1 MENTSTLNA
10 ASTPLPNEQKVRAL
24 PELPAGWRVLGIALV
39 LGIAA
44 DVLFYRQAI
53 GLSAP
58 IFAALVIGGMLLAF
72 MAEPRT
78 MPQVRRN
85 LWLALP
91 VLFFATM
98 VFLRDEPFMSFL
110 NIAASLLLL
119 GLMFFTLG
127 TNSLRRLTVMAYP
140 VSILVGGILAAFSA
154 IPLAGF
160 VMAHLLRRR
169 GNMGALA
176 RVGVGLI
183 IALPIVL
190 VFAALFAAADAVFA
204 KALRTVFSFD
214 LWKNLPDLAGQAVWI
229 GFVAWLCAGA
239 LLMGLSRARQAPG
252 GLSLEKPIVPIFRL
266 GFVEAATVLACVNA
280 LFAVFVAIQ
289 FTYLFGGY
297 ANITF
302 DGFTFAEYAR
312 RGFFEL
318 LAVAV
323 LTMGLLLLLD
333 WIARR
338 DTPRQVTGMKA
349 LSLLLVAL
357 VLVILASAF
366 QRMSLYE
373 SAYGYTS
380 LRVYTHWFMLWMAAF
395 FVLKATA
402 IATERGQIFAFGGFL
417 SLMVALAG
425 FNLLNPDAFIA
436 EQNIQRYLATGQ
448 LTSEPASG
456 TSRTARLDTVY
467 LTDMSADAVPV
478 IMAHFAEL
486 RGAERQRVGGA
497 MRFQMDDLYRRMI
510 NATWPSYN
518 LARKQAID
526 ALLAQRDTLNQFKP
540 TPPGYRID

>member
-1 MENTSTLNA
+1 MENASTLNA
-10 ASTPLPNEQKVRAL
+10 ASTPLSNEQKARAL

-58 IFAALVIGGMLLAF
+58 IFAALVIGGMLLAY
-72 MAEPRT
+72 MAEPRAI
-78 MPQVRRN
+78 PQVRRN
-85 LWLALP
+85 IWLALP

-110 NIAASLLLL
+110 NIAATLLLL

-140 VSILVGGILAAFSA
+140 VSIVVGGILAAFSA

-160 VMAHLLRRR
+160 VMARLVRRR

-204 KALRTVFSFD
+204 KALRTLFSFD

-229 GFVAWLCAGA
+229 GFVAWICAGA

-252 GLSLEKPIVPIFRL
+252 GLSLEKPIAPIFRL

-297 ANITF
+297 ANISI

-318 LAVAV
+318 LAVAM

-373 SAYGYTS
+373 SAYGFTS

-425 FNLLNPDAFIA
+425 FNVLNPMH
-436 EQNIQRYLATGQ
+436 Y
-448 LTSEPASG
+448 
-456 TSRTARLDTVY
+456 
-467 LTDMSADAVPV
+467 
-478 IMAHFAEL
+478 
-486 RGAERQRVGGA
+486 RGAEYSALSGDGATDVGTFVRRIPHATARHGLPDRYERGCRAGHHGALRRSSKGAERERVGGE

-510 NATWPSYN
+510 NGTWPSMN
-518 LARKQAID
+518 LARKLAIH
-526 ALLAQRDTLNQFKP
+526 ALLAQRYTLNQFEADAVGLP
-540 TPPGYRID
+540 AD

>member
-1 MENTSTLNA
+1 MENASTLNA
-10 ASTPLPNEQKVRAL
+10 TSTPLPNDQKARAL

-44 DVLFYRQAI
+44 DVLFYRQTI

-58 IFAALVIGGMLLAF
+58 IFAALVIGGMLLAYVT
-72 MAEPRT
+72 EPRAI
-78 MPQVRRN
+78 PQVRRN
-85 LWLALP
+85 IWLALP

-110 NIAASLLLL
+110 NIAATLLLL

-140 VSILVGGILAAFSA
+140 VSVVVGGILAAFSA

-160 VMAHLLRRR
+160 VTARLVQRR

-176 RVGVGLI
+176 RVGIGLI

-204 KALRTVFSFD
+204 KGLRTVLSFD

-229 GFVAWLCAGA
+229 AFVAWICAGA

-297 ANITF
+297 ANISI

-318 LAVAV
+318 LAVAM

-338 DTPRQVTGMKA
+338 DTARQVSGMKA

-373 SAYGYTS
+373 SAYGFTS

-448 LTSEPASG
+448 LTSEPSSSV
-456 TSRTARLDTVY
+456 SRTPRLDTVY

-486 RGAERQRVGGA
+486 KGAERERVGGA

-510 NATWPSYN
+510 NATWPSTN

-526 ALLAQRDTLNQFKP
+526 ALLAQRDLLNQFKP
-540 TPPGYRID
+540 TLPRSSID